1 MATQQNIIIND
12 DSENGLTKAMMLLDR
27 SIRQRSPTCTNNR
40 LSISSNVVQSGVID
54 VQGKKN
60 ENVGTNVGNAGNHPH
75 NVGYT
80 ENAEIKLPMLRK
92 IQQDMKES
100 FNKNFQEIK
109 KVVVILH
116 PGGLFANEN
125 EHTFMVLFR
134 EDYDSF
140 TYKFFHKLARIENQM
155 CSVKFHECD
164 SKTYLTELRKQCE
177 AFLTNG
183 NPKSLESSMI
193 NYYLKVFQEYTRH
206 DIKSIKNML
215 IRYLNDIEKEIDAGA
230 HNKEE
235 LWTKERCQRKTR
247 KSKNNADARGNEKQD
262 ESSRLGND
270 TRAEGA
276 DIRLSNDTKPS
287 NEVEQNAEQC
297 LDKRP
302 LLASVI
308 ENKTTE
314 SLNQTL
320 ESENDCLEK
329 IIAQLQKDFSKLEAQ
344 SIAFEIALQHKT

>member
-12 DSENGLTKAMMLLDR
+12 DPENGLTKAMMLLDR
-27 SIRQRSPTCTNNR
+27 SIRQRSPTRTNNR

-177 AFLTNG
+177 TFLTNR
-183 NPKSLESSMI
+183 NPKSLESSII

-247 KSKNNADARGNEKQD
+247 KSKNNADARGN
-262 ESSRLGND
+262 GYY
-270 TRAEGA
+270 
-276 DIRLSNDTKPS
+276 
-287 NEVEQNAEQC
+287 
-297 LDKRP
+297 
-302 LLASVI
+302 
-308 ENKTTE
+308 
-314 SLNQTL
+314 
-320 ESENDCLEK
+320 
-329 IIAQLQKDFSKLEAQ
+329 
-344 SIAFEIALQHKT
+344 H